1 MQNLNN
7 LWKAPYSAR
16 LLTRSLDLRLNLRI
30 YQILFL
36 KHLNIRKILY
46 NTADLHATLEL
57 CSHAIRCA
65 LETHL

>member
-30 YQILFL
+30 YQILFF
-36 KHLNIRKILY
+36 KAFKY
-46 NTADLHATLEL
+46 
-57 CSHAIRCA
+57 S
-65 LETHL
+65 